1 MPLGPPQSVPALGQL
16 ARKLL
21 SGLSFPCGPRPVSW
35 GPRPFPCGPR
45 PVAWL
50 FVLALLA
57 GCQAGS
63 PPSKEGPQR
72 CSAQVAREANGLLRP
87 LRYGQCL
94 LSIDAVLE
102 RERVEA
108 QIRQRAAAR
117 KALAECY
124 ANQAEVK
131 SLALALQAAQARLAK
146 LQAEPYRP
154 AARPQRLDPDVQRR
168 FAAYD
173 QELDQE
179 RYDTALA
186 QWQQAESERY
196 GTWLAGQRH
205 RIGEEQ
211 ANLAA
216 LARRLNQ
223 LNPDLFAAPASLGPP
238 SVLNRQAYGRAIACQ
253 PEPWR

>member
-1 MPLGPPQSVPALGQL
+1 MALRAG
-16 ARKLL
+16 ALL
-21 SGLSFPCGPRPVSW
+21 L
-35 GPRPFPCGPR
+35 
-45 PVAWL
+45 L
-50 FVLALLA
+50 LALLG

-63 PPSKEGPQR
+63 PFSPKGRQR
-72 CSAQVAREANGLLRP
+72 CSAQVASEANGLLRP

-94 LSIDAVLE
+94 LSIEAVLE
-102 RERVEA
+102 RERAEA
-108 QIRQRAAAR
+108 RIRQQAAAR
-117 KALAECY
+117 KRLAECY
-124 ANQAEVK
+124 ANQVDVK

-223 LNPDLFAAPASLGPP
+223 LNPDLFAAPGSLGPP
-238 SVLNRQAYGRAIACQ
+238 SVFNRQAYARAIACQ
-253 PEPWR
+253 EPWR

>member
-21 SGLSFPCGPRPVSW
+21 FSLS
-35 GPRPFPCGPR
+35 FPCGPR

-63 PPSKEGPQR
+63 PPSQEGPQR
-72 CSAQVAREANGLLRP
+72 CSAQAAREANGLLRP

-186 QWQQAESERY
+186 QWQQAESERH
-196 GTWLAGQRH
+196 GTWLADQRH

-223 LNPDLFAAPASLGPP
+223 LNPDLCAAPGSLGPP
-238 SVLNRQAYGRAIACQ
+238 SVFNRPGRS
-253 PEPWR
+253 PTRSPPWRPWF

>member
-1 MPLGPPQSVPALGQL
+1 MPLGPFQSVPALGPL
-16 ARKLL
+16 ARNQPRGVPL
-21 SGLSFPCGPRPVSW
+21 PRAPRP
-35 GPRPFPCGPR
+35 RPWALL
-45 PVAWL
+45 V
-50 FVLALLA
+50 VLALLA

-63 PPSKEGPQR
+63 PPSNKGPQR
-72 CSAQVAREANGLLRP
+72 CSAQVASETNGLLRS

-117 KALAECY
+117 KALADCY
-124 ANQAEVK
+124 SNQAELK
-131 SLALALQAAQARLAK
+131 SLALALQTAQARLAK

-196 GTWLAGQRH
+196 PTWLAGQRQ
-205 RIGEEQ
+205 RIAEQ
-211 ANLAA
+211 QAALAD

-223 LNPDLFAAPASLGPP
+223 LNPDLFAAPGSLGPP
-238 SVLNRQAYGRAIACQ
+238 SVFNRLALGRAIACQ
-253 PEPWR
+253 LEPWR